1 VPKLFG
7 PIRERYLSR
16 PGGYTRVLRLE
27 PVKEDQAES
36 AILELVDGPRDM
48 RLAMTAKTLSN
59 KPPTKGF
66 NEVTARNVQKVTQ
79 FRENGMETLRALVN
93 RMREFKKN
101 ESDWDD
107 RVLAAPRRVYLHE
120 ERRVREMHYP
130 DPTGDW
136 KLPNN
141 VTQGKRGVSKGARV
155 TRAKGNLPP
164 ANRTDVGILEKRVR
178 RQKLSKPRKDES
190 GTEEAEAA
198 LAKLSL
204 ES

>member
-79 FRENGMETLRALVN
+79 FRENGMETLSALVT

-130 DPTGDW
+130 DATGDW

-141 VTQGKRGVSKGARV
+141 VTQGKRSVSKGARV
-155 TRAKGNLPP
+155 TRAKASLPP
-164 ANRTDVGILEKRVR
+164 ANRTDVGILQQRVR
-178 RQKLSKPRKDES
+178 RQKLSKPRTDKS
-190 GTEEAEAA
+190 GTEEAETA

>member
-1 VPKLFG
+1 MVPKLFG

-36 AILELVDGPRDM
+36 AILELVDGPKDM

-59 KPPTKGF
+59 KPPTKCF

-79 FRENGMETLRALVN
+79 FRENGMETLRRLVD
-93 RMREFKKN
+93 RMREHKEKN
-101 ESDWDD
+101 WDN

-141 VTQGKRGVSKGARV
+141 VTQGEQFINRGLRVFNAKRS
-155 TRAKGNLPP
+155 LPP
-164 ANRTDVGILEKRVR
+164 AKKTDVGILEKRVR
-178 RQKLSKPRKDES
+178 RQKLSKPKKDTRGMEDA
-190 GTEEAEAA
+190 EAE

-204 ES
+204 EI